1 MPKRTPSARPK
12 GSRHKPVRV
21 AVAHSLPGRVRFRA
35 NPGALR
41 LISGSGLAELGR
53 TIADIPG
60 VLSAA
65 LNPRTGSVLLYY
77 ETALLDEAELCALLL
92 RIDLAP
98 LVSPEKEKAK
108 SPGWSYIGYQ
118 LFRLF
123 RPPAL
128 KPLFAIL
135 GALRY
140 IAAALRSLAHLK
152 MDIPLLDGSVILL
165 SLLGKDYAAA
175 STLMMLL
182 TTGQYLEDWA
192 RARSRENLARGIS
205 LNVGQVWARR
215 EGRDE
220 QIPYSRLVKGDLLI
234 LRAGSLIP
242 VDGRVAEGSALV
254 NESSMT
260 GEPLAASRTEG
271 DTVHAGTVIEE
282 GELAVELVRKGEDTR
297 FQKIVALI
305 EESEAAKAKIE
316 SRAYELA
323 NKAVPFSFIA
333 AALAALIKGSFKKAQ
348 AALSIDYSCAIKLS
362 TPLTFLSAMSEGL
375 RNGVF
380 FKGGAPME
388 ALAAADTVVFDKTGT
403 LTKAAPSL
411 LRVVPYNGY
420 TSREVLKIAACLEE
434 HFPHPVAKAVVKAAS
449 EQGVEHREKHNT
461 VKYIAAHG
469 IATEYEGRHTVI
481 GSRHFISEDEGIDIS
496 VSAADEAAAVA
507 EGRSALYLARDGR
520 IAGLL
525 VIDDP
530 LREEAAEVIA
540 MLRKLGIKRIYL
552 LSGDNSR
559 TTERIARSLGVDGFR
574 GELLPQDKTY
584 LVKALK
590 ERGCAVAVVGDGM
603 NDSPAMSAAD
613 VGIAMKDGADLARSV
628 ADITLKDPSLYP
640 LVIARIMSERAI
652 KRIRSNTVAAI
663 SINGVLTL
671 TSILGNITAAN
682 SVWLHNLATLGVSL
696 NSMRPLI
703 KDRA

>member
-1 MPKRTPSARPK
+1 
-12 GSRHKPVRV
+12 
-21 AVAHSLPGRVRFRA
+21 
-35 NPGALR
+35 
-41 LISGSGLAELGR
+41 
-53 TIADIPG
+53 
-60 VLSAA
+60 
-65 LNPRTGSVLLYY
+65 
-77 ETALLDEAELCALLL
+77 
-92 RIDLAP
+92 
-98 LVSPEKEKAK
+98 
-108 SPGWSYIGYQ
+108 
-118 LFRLF
+118 
-123 RPPAL
+123 AL
-128 KPLFAIL
+128 KPLFTIL

-140 IAAALRSLAHLK
+140 IAAALGSLRRMK
-152 MDIPLLDGSVILL
+152 MDIPLLDGSVIAL
-165 SLLGKDYAAA
+165 SLLEKDYATA

-182 TTGQYLEDWA
+182 KTGQYLEDWA
-192 RARSRENLARGIS
+192 RERSRENLARGIS
-205 LNVGQVWARR
+205 LNVGQVWVRR

-220 QIPYSRLVKGDLLI
+220 QIPYSRLVKGDLVI

-242 VDGRVAEGSALV
+242 VDGRVADGSALV

-260 GEPLAASRTEG
+260 GEPLTASRTRG

-282 GELAVELVRKGEDTR
+282 GELAVELARKGEDTR
-297 FQKIVALI
+297 FQKIVRLI
-305 EESEAAKAKIE
+305 EESESAKAKIE

-333 AALAALIKGSFKKAQ
+333 AALAALINGSFKKAQ

-362 TPLTFLSAMSEGL
+362 TPLVFLSAMREGL
-375 RNGVF
+375 GNGVF

-411 LRVVPYNGY
+411 LRVAAYNGY

-434 HFPHPVAKAVVKAAS
+434 HFPHPVAKAVVKAAL
-449 EQGVEHREKHNT
+449 EQGVEHREKHST

-469 IATEYEGRHTVI
+469 IATEYDGRHTVI
-481 GSRHFISEDEGIDIS
+481 GSRHFINEDEGIDIA
-496 VSAADEAAAVA
+496 VSAADEAAAAA
-507 EGRSALYLARDGR
+507 EGRSVLYLARDGR

-525 VIDDP
+525 IIDDP

-552 LSGDNSR
+552 LSGDNKR

-574 GELLPQDKTY
+574 GELLPQEKTY

-613 VGIAMKDGADLARSV
+613 AGVAMKDGADLAQSV

-663 SINGVLTL
+663 GINGALTL
-671 TSILGNITAAN
+671 ASLLGNITTAN

-703 KDRA
+703 RDRS